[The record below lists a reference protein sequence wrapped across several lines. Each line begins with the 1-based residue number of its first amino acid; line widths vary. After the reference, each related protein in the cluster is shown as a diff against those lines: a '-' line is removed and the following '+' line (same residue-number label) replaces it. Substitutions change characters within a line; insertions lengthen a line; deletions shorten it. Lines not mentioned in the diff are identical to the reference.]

1 MDTKQKLEEHEN
13 RISAIENNHENRISS
28 LEEHKEEQSDQISD
42 IAKKVNWIL
51 ISTIGGM
58 FSIIV
63 LLLEIVLD

>member
-13 RISAIENNHENRISS
+13 RISAIENNHENRIEN
-28 LEEHKEEQSDQISD
+28 LENYQSEQSNQISD